1 MPIQSPKTPLSWKRV
16 IVLNTLFWTVIWG
29 IALWNNFQ
37 WAESTNREFTLDTVL
52 SWSFP
57 YYLSFALIG
66 PLIFLL
72 LIRWIDYSYSKQV
85 LLHLSPSILTGFI
98 HQLGMFVFAGLFNS
112 SVFPSPQLTF
122 WKKLVLQY
130 DRGIVFSTHGFLFYW
145 LIVGVF
151 YSIIIYQKYRRE
163 ELNNLIL
170 KSDLNVAK
178 LQSLQMQLQPHFLF
192 NSFNTISMMAR
203 KNKMAE
209 VVEMIGALGEL
220 LRESLALKDTQ
231 MLPLS
236 KELELTKKY
245 LQIQQ
250 VRLHDRLTLHI
261 DLPKEALETM
271 VPSLIFQPIVEN
283 AFKHGIEKTSGQV
296 SFSITGRLDRKHIT
310 LTFLNEG
317 TLLEDSFEIN
327 NHAGFGLTTVVSRLE
342 HAYGEDFSFDLK
354 NNHDR
359 NGVVAELTLPVS
371 H

>member
-1 MPIQSPKTPLSWKRV
+1 MSIRSPKNILSFRKV
-16 IVLNTLFWTVIWG
+16 IVLNTLFWVVIWA

-37 WAESTNREFTLDTVL
+37 WAESTNREFSIDTVL

-66 PLIFLL
+66 PLVYLL
-72 LIRWIDYSYSKQV
+72 LIRWIDYGYSKQV
-85 LLHLSPSILTGFI
+85 LLHLGPAVLTGFV
-98 HQLGMFVFAGLFNS
+98 HQLGMFVFASLFSPNLSLS
-112 SVFPSPQLTF
+112 SELTF
-122 WKKLVLQY
+122 WEKLSLQY
-130 DRGIVFSTHGFLFYW
+130 DRGFFFSIHGFLFYW
-145 LIVGVF
+145 LVVGIF

-163 ELNNLIL
+163 ELNNLVL

-250 VRLHDRLTLHI
+250 VRLHDRFTLHI
-261 DLPKEALETM
+261 DIPKVALETM
-271 VPSLIFQPIVEN
+271 VPSLMFQPIVEN

-296 SFSITGRLDRKHIT
+296 SFHITGSLDGRQLT
-310 LTFLNEG
+310 LQFFNEG
-317 TLLEDSFEIN
+317 TLLDEKFEIN

-342 HAYGEDFSFDLK
+342 HAYEEDFRFELK
-354 NNHDR
+354 NTQDR
-359 NGVVAELTLPVS
+359 KGVVAELTLPLS
-371 H
+371 Q